1 MLSVERLLE
10 YGPLG
15 LFLVAFFESTVFPIP
30 PDVLL
35 LPLCLMNPRLSWWY
49 AFLTTAA
56 SISGAF
62 LGYAVGRK
70 AGRPVVE
77 RFVAGE
83 LVEKV
88 QVLFEK
94 YGGWAVGIAAFT
106 PIPYKVFTFGAGVF
120 RVPFMTFTVASAI
133 GRAGR
138 FFFEGAMVYFLGER
152 ARTYLGRNFELATVV
167 LTAILLVAV
176 AAYPKIDSF
185 LRRRGVHQSP
195 VFRSL
200 VRVFSETGRRLRSAR
215 SLGVRF
221 FAGLT
226 ASAVLF
232 LLVVAFLWDLSG
244 PERAVLNRSLKP
256 IYERLSH
263 LMGIAWAA
271 GFWSLWGSRWV
282 WGLLVALGVLRWV
295 AWDCGMY
302 VPERSSEFPG
312 FPGIGANPVSGA
324 FRSFVRIGFL
334 AAGAYVSEV
343 VFGGYIHRIHGASL
357 SFSQDHAFLAPYFLV
372 FGAYLLSKGASKQV
386 QIPLLGLMSVL
397 AVGSSVQLV
406 VSFTLDAAAATASLL
421 VSLLMLAIS
430 YTLLL
435 SGKKA

>member
-1 MLSVERLLE
+1 
-10 YGPLG
+10 
-15 LFLVAFFESTVFPIP
+15 
-30 PDVLL
+30 
-35 LPLCLMNPRLSWWY
+35 
-49 AFLTTAA
+49 
-56 SISGAF
+56 
-62 LGYAVGRK
+62 
-70 AGRPVVE
+70 
-77 RFVAGE
+77 
-83 LVEKV
+83 
-88 QVLFEK
+88 
-94 YGGWAVGIAAFT
+94 
-106 PIPYKVFTFGAGVF
+106 
-120 RVPFMTFTVASAI
+120 
-133 GRAGR
+133 
-138 FFFEGAMVYFLGER
+138 
-152 ARTYLGRNFELATVV
+152 
-167 LTAILLVAV
+167 
-176 AAYPKIDSF
+176 
-185 LRRRGVHQSP
+185 VHQSP

-357 SFSQDHAFLAPYFLV
+357 SFSPGSCISCTLFPGVRCLPLVKRGFEASTDPSTGAHVRLGGRQFGPTGRVLHAGRRSSHRVAPGEPAHVGHIIHSALKREEGLRHCKAARAFSASESV
-372 FGAYLLSKGASKQV
+372 TLSPS
-386 QIPLLGLMSVL
+386 ITFCP
-397 AVGSSVQLV
+397 
-406 VSFTLDAAAATASLL
+406 
-421 VSLLMLAIS
+421 
-430 YTLLL
+430 
-435 SGKKA
+435 